1 MTFFYN
7 KYRLRIPDDLI
18 LKILF
23 TFLKVKLFTTLLTDW
38 LIENLD
44 ISQVSVFIY
53 PRIYLISHEDY
64 L

>member
-7 KYRLRIPDDLI
+7 KYKLRIPDDLI